1 MGIALRC
8 YHCGVWV
15 HRPDKGLAFCPKPC
29 RKLKIESDNKVR
41 GLYTEF
47 WNEDKDIHIVHEH
60 PRGVE

>member
-8 YHCGVWV
+8 YHCDEWV
-15 HRPDKGLAFCPKPC
+15 HRPNKGLAFCPKPC
-29 RKLKIESDNKVR
+29 RKLKIASDNKVR

>member
-8 YHCGVWV
+8 YHCKEWV
-15 HRPDKGLAFCPKPC
+15 HRTDNPLETCPRPC
-29 RKLKIESDNKVR
+29 RKLRVSSDNTVR
-41 GLYTEF
+41 GLYSEF